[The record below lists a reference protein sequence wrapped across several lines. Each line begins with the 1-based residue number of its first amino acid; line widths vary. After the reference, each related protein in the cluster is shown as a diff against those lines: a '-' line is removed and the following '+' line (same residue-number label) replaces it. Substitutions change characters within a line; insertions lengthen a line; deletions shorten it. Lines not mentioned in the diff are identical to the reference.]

1 MRCLFSAAGLL
12 ASAASAQAATCTVS
26 ATSGAFGTHTFLVA
40 SPSDSTGS
48 ITVSCDA
55 GASYSLGILGGFTGT
70 FTRAITSGSN
80 RLAYNL
86 FTDATRTVVWGD
98 GTAGSARVSSSG
110 TAGATHTGVRPRSGK
125 AERAGGELCGLA
137 DRQGRVLR
145 WCHGPA

>member
-1 MRCLFSAAGLL
+1 MSRRMRCLFSAAGLL

-110 TAGATHTGVRPRSGK
+110 TAGATHTVY
-125 AERAGGELCGLA
+125 
-137 DRQGRVLR
+137 GRV
-145 WCHGPA
+145 PARQNVPAGSYADSLIVRVEF